1 MKKTFQLEIFLWH
14 FWDTLCILLDLLA
27 TFRAYLGSRRIS
39 PEFSTLT
46 LLFVNFWMT
55 LPPWEIFVTFL
66 EYHSNFTGF
75 ILLFVSLLIWSQ
87 VIYLHLHSLPTWL
100 LEIFLWH
107 FWDTSRILL
116 DLFTYFRAY
125 LQGSRTSPDFSTPS
139 LLWADLAHHL
149 PTTANSPSHGAAGIF
164 CLVAWGGV
172 LANPIQNRVP
182 RKINATRK
190 GPWRCRECH

>member
-1 MKKTFQLEIFLWH
+1 LEH
-14 FWDTLCILLDLLA
+14 
-27 TFRAYLGSRRIS
+27 
-39 PEFSTLT
+39 
-46 LLFVNFWMT
+46 
-55 LPPWEIFVTFL
+55 
-66 EYHSNFTGF
+66 HSNFTGF
-75 ILLFVSLLIWSQ
+75 ILLFISLLIWSQ
-87 VIYLHLHSLPTWL
+87 VIYLHFHSLSTWL

-116 DLFTYFRAY
+116 DLFSYFRAY

-172 LANPIQNRVP
+172 LANPIQNWVP
-182 RKINATRK
+182 QKNECDTEGTVEMQGMPLARTVYEGSRKSLK
-190 GPWRCRECH
+190 QSDDFGGCSCHWFSSGVNRYAKAIANSLKRSHRWSSKRWSNW